1 MIETMY
7 QQSEVTMQAMSPEA
21 LIAIRNPDIVHQVI
35 LYVEE
40 QTIDEVKSVDNL
52 LLSMSEDD
60 LETMSQKS
68 VIHLQEFQVIRVL
81 VLDLDMKRSTAS
93 TGLIEDVLEKT
104 IPVWSAVIVQ
114 DLVMMRTMSR

>member
-7 QQSEVTMQAMSPEA
+7 QQSEVTMQAMSPKA
-21 LIAIRNPDIVHQVI
+21 LIAILNPDIVHQVI
-35 LYVEE
+35 LNIEE

-93 TGLIEDVLEKT
+93 TGLIEDVLEKM
-104 IPVWSAVIVQ
+104 ISVWSAVIVQ

>member
-7 QQSEVTMQAMSPEA
+7 QQSEVTMQALSPEA
-21 LIAIRNPDIVHQVI
+21 LIAILNPDTVHQVI